1 MNKQSSILNQF
12 KLKNVHGY
20 KDFLINFHEDVTV
33 ILAENGFGKTTILMS
48 LYYFISG
55 QFSKLLPLP
64 FTELELQFKDGEIIN
79 FNKQQALTIDPKSKD
94 RLIRMT
100 LRLPPTQSLEDI
112 DISKNIDKLAVLYFS
127 KQSQLIKEDDF
138 FKFLYVNTPWDDD
151 ELYERLA
158 KIFDKMI
165 QNEYISDIR
174 KKISERF
181 TNIDILLL
189 TTYRRIEATEE
200 DLQFNNALDG
210 FNSINYFNNIRK
222 RRFIEDN
229 DQLINFGL
237 SDVEKQLNILTNSI
251 KKDLLQSYQS
261 LSNNIIDTL
270 LDDRPEIVEITD
282 EDKKTIKVMLER
294 LGNYTDDKIKQILDA
309 IDNNKHNNPL
319 IYLFIKL
326 IDSYKKSKD
335 QENAIENFV
344 NLINDYFRM
353 SDFNDKLIRFD
364 KTKLTVDVFNTHL
377 EEPIQLGSLS
387 SGEKQ
392 IISIFSKLILNLD
405 KKFLILID
413 EPELSLSLEWQQ
425 RLLPD
430 MLKQNSFN
438 QIIAITHS
446 PFIFDNEFD
455 ANATT
460 IEIKIN
466 GK

>member
-1 MNKQSSILNQF
+1 
-12 KLKNVHGY
+12 
-20 KDFLINFHEDVTV
+20 
-33 ILAENGFGKTTILMS
+33 MS

-64 FTELELQFKDGEIIN
+64 FTELELQFEDGEIIN
-79 FNKQQALTIDPKSKD
+79 FNKQQALTIEPKLKD
-94 RLIRMT
+94 RLIRRN
-100 LRLPPTQSLEDI
+100 LRFPPEDI
-112 DISKNIDKLAVLYFS
+112 NISKNIDKLAVLYFS

-138 FKFLYVNTPWDDD
+138 FKFLYMNTPWSDD
-151 ELYERLA
+151 ELYEKLA
-158 KIFDKMI
+158 NIFDQMI
-165 QNEYISDIR
+165 QNEYISNIR

-181 TNIDILLL
+181 TDIDILLL

-200 DLQFNNALDG
+200 DLQFNNTLDD
-210 FNSINYFNNIRK
+210 FESINYFNNIRK

-282 EDKKTIKVMLER
+282 EDKKTIKLMLER

-430 MLKQNSFN
+430 MLKQNSCN

>member
-79 FNKQQALTIDPKSKD
+79 FNKQQALTIDSKSKD
-94 RLIRMT
+94 RLIRTT

-112 DISKNIDKLAVLYFS
+112 DISKNIDKLVVLYFS

-200 DLQFNNALDG
+200 DLQFNNTLDD

-282 EDKKTIKVMLER
+282 EDKKTIKLMLER
-294 LGNYTDDKIKQILDA
+294 LGNYTTDKIKKILNA
-309 IDNNKHNNPL
+309 IDNNKHNNQL
-319 IYLFIKL
+319 
-326 IDSYKKSKD
+326 
-335 QENAIENFV
+335 NF
-344 NLINDYFRM
+344 LIN
-353 SDFNDKLIRFD
+353 
-364 KTKLTVDVFNTHL
+364 
-377 EEPIQLGSLS
+377 
-387 SGEKQ
+387 
-392 IISIFSKLILNLD
+392 
-405 KKFLILID
+405 
-413 EPELSLSLEWQQ
+413 
-425 RLLPD
+425 
-430 MLKQNSFN
+430 
-438 QIIAITHS
+438 
-446 PFIFDNEFD
+446 
-455 ANATT
+455 
-460 IEIKIN
+460 
-466 GK
+466 